1 VTRRRPARPHGR
13 GSTGLPGPDS
23 IEVGPRH
30 LVVGGWHAATLIVTG
45 YPAEV
50 GPGWLEPLTSWP
62 GRLDVSLHIEPVA
75 PAVAAQQLRRQRA
88 RLESSRRHDAGHGR
102 LDDPDAEAA
111 ADDARELA
119 YRVARG
125 EGRLFRAGLYLTV
138 YAEDADQLAEE
149 VAAVR
154 SLAESMLLQAQ
165 QATFRTLQGWLTCL
179 PLATDLLQSRRAFD
193 TRALA
198 AGFPFASPDL
208 AVTDPA
214 AMTAPAGILYGLNTG
229 SAGIVCHDR
238 WAQDNHNSVI
248 LGRSGSGK
256 SYLAKLAI
264 LRQLYD
270 QVQVAVI
277 DPEDEY
283 TRLATAVGGTIIR
296 PGAHGTFL
304 SPLALPAGPAREDAL
319 TRRALFT
326 HTFISV
332 LLGEDLPSADKA
344 ALDTAI
350 IGAYHAAG
358 ITADPRTHARPAPL
372 LADVAAALENAGDAG
387 KGLAQRLAP
396 YTTGSHSGLFAGQPD
411 VRPGGHLA
419 VWSLRELPEEL
430 RPAGILLT
438 LDAIWQQVTSP
449 ERRRRLVVVDEAW
462 LLMSHGEGARFLYRM
477 AKAAR
482 KHWAGLEVITQD
494 AEDVLGSELGR
505 AVVANAATQVLLRQ
519 APQAIA
525 LISEAFALSAGERE
539 FLLSAPRGEGLLAAS
554 PTDRVAFAA
563 VASEPEHRL
572 ATTSPEFLAEL
583 EAAGTIPGRGSDGD
597 AADSNPG
604 SYWQ

>member
-1 VTRRRPARPHGR
+1 VTRRRPTRPHPTARAGA
-13 GSTGLPGPDS
+13 GLPGPDS
-23 IEVGPRH
+23 VEVGTGH
-30 LVVGGWHAATLIVTG
+30 VVVGGWHAATLMITG

-50 GPGWLEPLTSWP
+50 GAGWLEPLTSWP
-62 GRLDVSLHIEPVA
+62 GRLDVSLHIDPVA
-75 PAVAAQQLRRQRA
+75 PAVAAQQLRKQRA
-88 RLESSRRHDAGHGR
+88 RLESTRRHDAGHGR

-138 YAEDADQLAEE
+138 YAEDAAQLTEE

-154 SLAESMLLQAQ
+154 GLAESMLLQAQ
-165 QATFRTLQGWLTCL
+165 PATFRTLQGWLTCL
-179 PLATDLLQSRRAFD
+179 PLASDLLQARRAFD

-229 SAGIVCHDR
+229 SAGVVCHDR
-238 WAQDNHNSVI
+238 WAADNHNSVI

-270 QVQVAVI
+270 NVQVQVI

-283 TRLATAVGGTIIR
+283 TRLAEAAGGTIIR
-296 PGAHGTFL
+296 PGAPGVHL
-304 SPLALPAGPAREDAL
+304 SPLALPAGPGRDDGL

-372 LADVAAALENAGDAG
+372 LRDLVTALAGTPGDVGAALAS
-387 KGLAQRLAP
+387 RLTP
-396 YTTGSHSGLFAGQPD
+396 YATGSHCGLFSGQPAAC
-411 VRPGGHLA
+411 PGGHLT

-430 RPAGILLT
+430 RAAGILLT

-462 LLMSHGEGARFLYRM
+462 LLMAHGEGARFLYRM

-505 AVVANAATQVLLRQ
+505 AVVANAATQILLRQ
-519 APQAIA
+519 APQAIS
-525 LISEAFALSAGERE
+525 LIAEAFRLSAGERE

-554 PTDRVAFAA
+554 PVDRVAFAA
-563 VASEPEHRL
+563 VASGPENLL
-572 ATTSPEFLAEL
+572 ATTDPAEL
-583 EAAGTIPGRGSDGD
+583 AALD
-597 AADSNPG
+597 AATASDTLSG
-604 SYWQ
+604 YWQ